1 MLVQSVTKAIPRWLT
16 RALEGRARQ
25 QSIRCSG
32 VACIPP
38 GVLQLQVS
46 KPLRPQNSDVNV
58 SSTDIDDTSLE
69 FARKNVLANALQDRI
84 SVVQADANGPVL
96 FPLHRYKF
104 LYLGN
109 LLHVLMYRRDTKYD
123 FTLCNPPFYSSRDEI
138 AQSAAAKEFGPNAV
152 RKYESLVY
160 RRLMR

>member
-1 MLVQSVTKAIPRWLT
+1 MLVQSVIKAMARWLT
-16 RALEGRARQ
+16 MALEERARQ

-38 GVLQLQVS
+38 GVLQQQVS
-46 KPLRPQNSDVNV
+46 KPLRPQNSDVNA

-96 FPLHRYKF
+96 FPLHRYKL
-104 LYLGN
+104 LYLGKSPTWAN
-109 LLHVLMYRRDTKYD
+109 VSQRYEVRLYFVQSPILQQSRRNRPI
-123 FTLCNPPFYSSRDEI
+123 CSRKGI
-138 AQSAAAKEFGPNAV
+138 WS
-152 RKYESLVY
+152 
-160 RRLMR
+160 

>member
-1 MLVQSVTKAIPRWLT
+1 MLFRSVRGLDMLVQSVIKAMARWLT
-16 RALEGRARQ
+16 MALEERARQ

-38 GVLQLQVS
+38 GVLQQQVS
-46 KPLRPQNSDVNV
+46 KPLRSQNSDVNV

-96 FPLHRYKF
+96 FPLLHGYKF
-104 LYLGN
+104 LCLGKSPACADVSQRYEVR
-109 LLHVLMYRRDTKYD
+109 LYFVQSPILQQSRR
-123 FTLCNPPFYSSRDEI
+123 NRPIGSRKGI
-138 AQSAAAKEFGPNAV
+138 WS
-152 RKYESLVY
+152 
-160 RRLMR
+160 